1 MTFAEQI
8 KTIREDLHYTQ
19 DELARMLGVA
29 KQSLS
34 NWECGRNAPWPKHQ
48 RIYLSILAKLTSGV
62 INKPR
67 RSRVCDRIIEDL
79 TP

>member
-1 MTFAEQI
+1 MTFATQI
-8 KTIREDLHYTQ
+8 KTIREELHYTQ
-19 DELARMLGVA
+19 DELSGVLGVA

-48 RIYLSILAKLTSGV
+48 AIYLSTLARMAQGV
-62 INKPR
+62 VGKPR